1 MAKNDKLSTK
11 MQKRQKVKEIVFL
24 LNKEHGNPKIALN
37 YRTPFQLLVAVILSA
52 QCTDKRVNEVT
63 KKLFKKYKK
72 VTDYAGADV
81 LELEKSIRSTGFFR
95 NKARNIIESAK
106 IIVGKFGSK
115 VPNTMEELVTL
126 PGVARKT
133 ANIVLS
139 EAFGKNEG
147 VAVDTHVKR
156 LSQRL
161 GLSENSNPDKIEKD
175 LMEITSRQDYGKL
188 SNLLIAHGRMICSA
202 RNPKCGIC
210 ILNKDCPSAFVFSKK
225 R

>member
-1 MAKNDKLSTK
+1 
-11 MQKRQKVKEIVFL
+11 
-24 LNKEHGNPKIALN
+24 
-37 YRTPFQLLVAVILSA
+37 VAVILSA
-52 QCTDKRVNEVT
+52 QCADKRVNEVT
-63 KKLFKKYKK
+63 KELFKKYKK
-72 VTDYAGADV
+72 VADYAGADI
-81 LELEKSIRSTGFFR
+81 LEFEKNIRSTGFFR

-106 IIVGKFGSK
+106 IIVGKFNSK
-115 VPNTMEELVTL
+115 VPNTMEELITL

-133 ANIVLS
+133 ANVVLS

-147 VAVDTHVKR
+147 LAVDTHVKR

-188 SNLLIAHGRMICSA
+188 SNLLIAHGRIICSA

-225 R
+225 MLKKI